1 MVESLSHNFGT
12 HFLTYGK
19 LVNTILQWMADRP
32 ESNYAP
38 QYETSHINKVQFSAG
53 DSVWDCILLQWAA
66 EQTLKTKHYITLTF
80 TFKID
85 CWY

>member
-53 DSVWDCILLQWAA
+53 DSV
-66 EQTLKTKHYITLTF
+66 
-80 TFKID
+80 
-85 CWY
+85 